1 MLNPPLSKSFDLSD
15 NEEYV
20 FVIFDCILFT
30 ANIDMR
36 HIPTTRER
44 GRECTY
50 FYCNIILFTSDV
62 DAVFVLFMWLGF
74 DWCSNVRPCF
84 PLYVLLS
91 VRVLLSAR
99 VLLFIQIALSWTLL
113 GSFCLVYLW
122 IFLILL
128 LCIRLVVPV
137 FLSCSDHNYVFVS
150 YCLHVYQ
157 DPIVP

>member
-1 MLNPPLSKSFDLSD
+1 MLNPLLSKSSDLSD

-20 FVIFDCILFT
+20 FVIFYCILFT

-50 FYCNIILFTSDV
+50 FYCNMIFFTSDV
-62 DAVFVLFMWLGF
+62 DAVFVLFLWLGF

-84 PLYVLLS
+84 PLY
-91 VRVLLSAR
+91 VLLSAR